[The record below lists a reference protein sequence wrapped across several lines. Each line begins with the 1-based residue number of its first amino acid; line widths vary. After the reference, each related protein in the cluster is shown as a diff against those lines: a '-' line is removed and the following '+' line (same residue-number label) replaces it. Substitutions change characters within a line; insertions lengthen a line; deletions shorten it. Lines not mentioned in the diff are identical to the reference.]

1 MSLVK
6 LAGTYEGFVQ
16 ICSGFGGY
24 HPGSTNLQLSF
35 LQELSAKARHTLE
48 AKDAARSVWKKVTNE
63 REIAFTG
70 LKKLVSAV
78 LYALAASG
86 ASEQTMKDARVFL
99 RQIFGRRKS
108 REPIPSGN
116 TTTEPV
122 IKARP
127 AQSGGYEAWT
137 NQFSQL
143 VEMVGKETNY
153 QPNEPHLTVAGLK
166 DMMTRLQQLNTI
178 VKNAQADFFHAR
190 VALHEVF
197 YGKTNSIVATAR
209 AAKMYLRS
217 VYGLNSNEY
226 SQVRKIYF
234 HKSKI

>member
-1 MSLVK
+1 MSHVK
-6 LAGTYEGFVQ
+6 IAGKYEGFVK

-86 ASEQTMKDARVFL
+86 ASEPTMKDARVFF
-99 RQIFGRRKS
+99 RQISGRRKS
-108 REPIPSGN
+108 RSPIPSVQA
-116 TTTEPV
+116 TTAVE
-122 IKARP
+122 KERP
-127 AQSGGYEAWT
+127 SQPGGYEDLA
-137 NQFSQL
+137 NHFSQL
-143 VEMVGKETNY
+143 VEMVSQETSY
-153 QPNEPHLTVAGLK
+153 QPNEPHLAVSGLREK
-166 DMMTRLQQLNTI
+166 VIQLHLQNTI
-178 VKNAQADFFHAR
+178 VKEAKANFFHAR

-197 YGKTNSIVATAR
+197 YGEKNSIVATAR
-209 AAKMYLRS
+209 AVKKYLRS

-226 SQVRKIYF
+226 SQVRKIKF
-234 HKSKI
+234 NKTKI